1 MLRKF
6 DEANQVTAALTAM
19 AVEQVF
25 AGIDVKRGPV
35 LCVQRTESHELRST
49 ADAASG
55 PVAPLQILQ
64 QRNALFELFQ
74 ILAHEA
80 DVPSRSRVKERQPA
94 FPGKDGG
101 RRSFSKCAGAR
112 SGEEMGRRW
121 ARAVADY
128 RGGGPVRRGS
138 IHRSPPA
145 CVARRRRVAEKN
157 PAPKTSGGAWK
168 GRPRDG
174 DPSPAAPP
182 LPSNSPRQ
190 SSAAAPHCGRSS
202 CNACKGEKTKAGR

>member
-6 DEANQVTAALTAM
+6 DEANQVAAALTAV

-25 AGIDVKRGPV
+25 ASIDVKRGPV
-35 LCVQRTESHELRST
+35 LCVRRTESHELRST

-74 ILAHEA
+74 ILAHGGWCPFQVESKGTA
-80 DVPSRSRVKERQPA
+80 AGIPRQGWWA
-94 FPGKDGG
+94 EEF
-101 RRSFSKCAGAR
+101 FKCAGAK
-112 SGEEMGRRW
+112 SGGEMGRRW
-121 ARAVADY
+121 ARTVADY
-128 RGGGPVRRGS
+128 RGGGSFRSGS

-145 CVARRRRVAEKN
+145 CVARRRRVAQKN
-157 PAPKTSGGAWK
+157 PVPKTSGGAWK

-174 DPSPAAPP
+174 DPSP
-182 LPSNSPRQ
+182 
-190 SSAAAPHCGRSS
+190 
-202 CNACKGEKTKAGR
+202 